1 MEETVPHDARV
12 LDLEGLQTLIDV
24 LGRRGYAVLGPT
36 VRDGA
41 IVTGPVHTVA
51 DLPVGWTDEQ
61 EAATYRLHRRADD
74 AVFAFAAS
82 AQSAKPILFPADE
95 LLWRTRHRGD
105 EVPEIDAARRV
116 PDEAPVALLGV
127 RSCDLAAVRI
137 HDRVLLERTAA
148 DVHYAAR
155 RRDTFVVAV
164 ACTDPAGTCFC
175 VSTGSGPTPGEGYD
189 LSLTELYAE
198 EPHRFVIAAG
208 SPTGDDVI
216 ADVVA
221 TSQAPLATAEDIAA
235 VGRATEAAESGMGRS
250 LDSGGLRE
258 LFDAQVESAHWDDV
272 AARCLS
278 CTNCTLVCPTCFCT
292 SVVDVTDLTGEL
304 GERHRVWD
312 SCFSRDY
319 SYIHGGSVRESGRSR
334 YRQWISHKLGY
345 WQDQFGSIGC
355 VGCGRCITWCP
366 AGIDITAEVAALRG
380 APAGASAAARR
391 EQS

>member
-1 MEETVPHDARV
+1 MPHDARV
-12 LDLEGLQTLIDV
+12 LGLAGLQTLIDV

-41 IVTGPVHTVA
+41 IVTGPVRLVS
-51 DLPVGWTDEQ
+51 DLPIGWTDEQ
-61 EAATYRLHRRADD
+61 ERATYRLHRRDD
-74 AVFAFAAS
+74 EAVFAFAAS
-82 AQSAKPILFPADE
+82 AQSAKPLLFPADE
-95 LLWRTRHRGD
+95 LLWRSRHRDG
-105 EVPEIDAARRV
+105 EAPEIDAAAAGTE
-116 PDEAPVALLGV
+116 DAPVALLGV

-137 HDRVLLERTAA
+137 HDRVLLQRQAA
-148 DVHYAAR
+148 DIHYATR
-155 RRDTFVVAV
+155 RREAFVVAV

-175 VSTGSGPTPGEGYD
+175 VSTGTGPSPGEGYD
-189 LSLTELYAE
+189 LALTEVYATGE
-198 EPHRFVIAAG
+198 HRFVVTAG

-221 TSQAPLATAEDIAA
+221 TSSAPLASAEDLTGARDAIES
-235 VGRATEAAESGMGRS
+235 ATSRMGRR
-250 LDSGGLRE
+250 LDTDGLRE

-272 AARCLS
+272 AARCLA

-292 SVVDVTDLTGEL
+292 SVVDVTDLSGEL

-312 SCFSRDY
+312 SCFSREY

-366 AGIDITAEVAALRG
+366 AGIDITAEVAALRDHPVG
-380 APAGASAAARR
+380 AAAAARR
-391 EQS
+391 GPS